1 MKSYQRFQC
10 IGHTDFNTSG
20 TNAPRL
26 LSRVKAG
33 THSPFGEKS
42 HTRAHTAKQG
52 RFGWGRYHYPRHKPH
67 VHEHPRAG
75 CQNGKLCR
83 FWGLVVGAP
92 KERREPSG
100 QRCAHARHC
109 SEASRPCRAAYT
121 YAANISIFP
130 AEFFSQSQKT
140 GKKSYSLI
148 FCIHV
153 FDRTA

>member
-1 MKSYQRFQC
+1 MARESPLQ
-10 IGHTDFNTSG
+10 SG
-20 TNAPRL
+20 
-26 LSRVKAG
+26 
-33 THSPFGEKS
+33 FKS
-42 HTRAHTAKQG
+42 HSHKRRSVRFNGLWRVHRPPQPRTAHTAAHRAKQG
-52 RFGWGRYHYPRHKPH
+52 RFERGDHYPRT
-67 VHEHPRAG
+67 VLRGSETLRGQGVNGVLCSFLVLAG
-75 CQNGKLCR
+75 C
-83 FWGLVVGAP
+83 AP

-100 QRCAHARHC
+100 QRCAHARRC